1 MRKFRSVN
9 TKIQLHI
16 IAILAATIIA
26 SYFFTI
32 NIVNTFVDRF
42 VLQELKLWGKD
53 FESLVE
59 PNFVYFNYMNLLSQI
74 EKILQEKKE
83 DFVIL
88 YYSTGEEIVRRGEDS
103 ITGKTFKPSDE
114 LTAYKFKSGKETFNI
129 ISIPVLTRDSDTI
142 WGHIVYGQSLNKKK
156 QLISTINRYF
166 FYSIFLLIIIVILT
180 LRFIIHRKMSP
191 INTLKKGF
199 EAVSKGDLSYRIRL
213 RTNDEFLFLANTFNE
228 MCQKLESMMRELE
241 SSQKNLEKQVVERT
255 EELNM
260 ANLKLQSAME
270 ELKNTQKIIIQNE
283 KQKSL
288 MAIVSG
294 FAHEINNPLAGILGY
309 INLIELRDDIS
320 PYLKDKL
327 THIKSQSLRIKD
339 IISQLNQLN
348 PETEQTKLEININNL
363 LDKLIKIKFHK
374 DRDKTIHLSTFFH
387 EENLIVQ
394 GNHFG
399 LWQVF
404 EGIIN
409 NAIEAIVDRRLPKG
423 KIELILRKSNDGAFA
438 EIEITDNGGGFEN
451 IDKAF
456 DPFYT
461 TRNRSQKKGIG
472 LSIAYKVI
480 QEHKGTISIQNKTGG
495 AAVSVK
501 LPLLNKGKK
510 QITEEKN
517 ASINAE

>member
-1 MRKFRSVN
+1 M
-9 TKIQLHI
+9 
-16 IAILAATIIA
+16 
-26 SYFFTI
+26 
-32 NIVNTFVDRF
+32 
-42 VLQELKLWGKD
+42 WGKD

-74 EKILQEKKE
+74 EKILLEKKD

-88 YYSTGEEIVRRGEDS
+88 YYPTGEEIVRRGED
-103 ITGKTFKPSDE
+103 IIKKNEFKPADQ
-114 LTAYKFKSGKETFNI
+114 LTAYKAILENENFNI
-129 ISIPVLTRDSDTI
+129 ISIPVQTRDSDTI
-142 WGHIVYGQSLNKKK
+142 WGYIIYGQSLQKKK
-156 QLISTINRYF
+156 LLISNINRYF
-166 FYSIFLLIIIVILT
+166 FYSAFLLILIVIVT
-180 LRFIIHRKMSP
+180 LRFIIHKKMHP
-191 INTLKKGF
+191 INILKKGF
-199 EAVSKGDLSYRIRL
+199 EAVSKGDLSYRINL
-213 RTNDEFLFLANTFNE
+213 RTNDEFSFLANTFND

-241 SSQKNLEKQVVERT
+241 SSQRNLEKQVIERT

-260 ANLKLQSAME
+260 ANQKLQSAME
-270 ELKNTQKIIIQNE
+270 ELKNTQKIIIQSE

-309 INLIELRDDIS
+309 INLIELRDDVS
-320 PYLKDKL
+320 PYLKNKL

-374 DRDKTIHLSTFFH
+374 DEEKSILLSTFFH
-387 EENLIVQ
+387 DENLIVQ

-409 NAIEAIVDRRLPKG
+409 NSIEAIVYRRLPKG
-423 KIELILRKSNDGAFA
+423 KIDIVLRKSSDHTFT

-451 IDKAF
+451 LDKAF

-495 AAVSVK
+495 ATVLVQ
-501 LPLLNKGKK
+501 LPLLTKGKK
-510 QITEEKN
+510 QNLED
-517 ASINAE
+517 